1 MILAADVQY
10 EGNSAFAAGVLFQ
23 NWDSDSVHKVIRKR
37 LDGVQ
42 DYEPGSFYKREL
54 PCLLALL
61 SEVDVELEAILVD
74 GYVTLGAEAV
84 PGLGRHLYEA
94 LQRKIPVVGVAKSYY
109 LGTPQACELVRGT
122 SQRPLYITVAGI
134 PLEEAQSLVRSMQGR
149 GRVPDLLV
157 EVDRLARELVG

>member
-10 EGNSAFAAGVLFQ
+10 EGNSAFAAGILFQ
-23 NWDSDSVHKVIRKR
+23 NWDSNSVQKVIRKR
-37 LDGVQ
+37 VDGVQ

-54 PCLLALL
+54 PCILALL
-61 SEVDVELEAILVD
+61 SEVDVEPEAILVD

-94 LQRKIPVVGVAKSYY
+94 MHGKVPVIGVAKSYY
-109 LGTPQACELVRGT
+109 LGTPQACELVRGI
-122 SQRPLYITVAGI
+122 SQKPLYITVAGI
-134 PLEEAQSLVRSMQGR
+134 PLEEAQTLVRSMQGR

-157 EVDRLARELVG
+157 EVDRLARELIG